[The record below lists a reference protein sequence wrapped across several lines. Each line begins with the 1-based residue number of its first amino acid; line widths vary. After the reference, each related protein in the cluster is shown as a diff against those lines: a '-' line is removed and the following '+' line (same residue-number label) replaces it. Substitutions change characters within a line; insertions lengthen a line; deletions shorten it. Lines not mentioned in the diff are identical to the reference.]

1 MMQFLTAIG
10 LVSVL
15 SVIGFVFLMNLYNPH

>member
-15 SVIGFVFLMNLYNPH
+15 SVIGFVLLMNLYNPH